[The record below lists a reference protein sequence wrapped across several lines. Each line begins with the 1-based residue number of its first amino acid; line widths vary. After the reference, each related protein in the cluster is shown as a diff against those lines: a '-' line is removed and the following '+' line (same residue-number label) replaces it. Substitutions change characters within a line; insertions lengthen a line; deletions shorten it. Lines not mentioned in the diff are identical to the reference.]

1 MKFQSFRFS
10 GVLTLGVQLPADAH
24 DEKPEGATMSVMGT
38 EKKKGI
44 GYFVGDGSFVVVNF
58 SPVPRDKQ
66 HGRRQEA
73 YSTINVPVMFA

>member
-1 MKFQSFRFS
+1 M
-10 GVLTLGVQLPADAH
+10 DAL

-38 EKKKGI
+38 SKLAPEKKNGT
-44 GYFVGDGSFVVVNF
+44 GHFVGDGSFVAVNF
-58 SPVPRDKQ
+58 SRVPRDMQ

>member
-1 MKFQSFRFS
+1 MKFQSFLFS

-24 DEKPEGATMSVMGT
+24 EGATMSVMGT
-38 EKKKGI
+38 EKKKGT
-44 GYFVGDGSFVVVNF
+44 GYFVGDGSFVAVNF
-58 SPVPRDKQ
+58 SRVPRDKQ

>member
-1 MKFQSFRFS
+1 M
-10 GVLTLGVQLPADAH
+10 DAH

-38 EKKKGI
+38 EKKKGT
-44 GYFVGDGSFVVVNF
+44 GHFVGDGFFVAVNV
-58 SPVPRDKQ
+58 SRVPRDKQ

>member
-1 MKFQSFRFS
+1 
-10 GVLTLGVQLPADAH
+10 
-24 DEKPEGATMSVMGT
+24 MSVMGM

-44 GYFVGDGSFVVVNF
+44 GYFVGDVFFLAGNF
-58 SPVPRDKQ
+58 SRVPRDKQ